1 MQDED
6 ISVVAALQQ
15 GHLDSDS
22 LAEPE
27 RVLLE
32 FVRQLTVAPSE
43 TTDEDVAGLRKA
55 GWSDPQ
61 IAEAVYVT
69 ALFAFFNR
77 VADAFGLQNSGHREQ
92 GTPPARFQPDL
103 EE

>member
-6 ISVVAALQQ
+6 SSVVAALQQ
-15 GHLDSDS
+15 GNLDSDG
-22 LAEPE
+22 LREPE

-32 FVRQLTVAPSE
+32 FVRHLTLAPAE
-43 TTDEDVAGLRKA
+43 TPDEAVAGLRKA

-77 VADAFGLQNSGHREQ
+77 VADAFGLKSSGHQELQ
-92 GTPPARFQPDL
+92 IPPAQFRPGSG
-103 EE
+103 E